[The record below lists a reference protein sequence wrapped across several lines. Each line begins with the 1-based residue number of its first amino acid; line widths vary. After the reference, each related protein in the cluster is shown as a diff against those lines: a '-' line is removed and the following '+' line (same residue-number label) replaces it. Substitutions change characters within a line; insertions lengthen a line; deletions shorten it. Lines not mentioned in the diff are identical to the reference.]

1 LSFCSRRAV
10 THQQGTAHITILI
23 FLKNFSERRKELSS
37 TDSTEFFT
45 IPRNKLIDILNY
57 DQEVKGDKLVDAES
71 DDYKSMLKLRDGIC
85 KDFSFSKNDWKFFKN
100 LLLLSLNYDQAIN
113 NIL

>member
-1 LSFCSRRAV
+1 
-10 THQQGTAHITILI
+10 
-23 FLKNFSERRKELSS
+23 
-37 TDSTEFFT
+37 
-45 IPRNKLIDILNY
+45 LNY
-57 DQEVKGDKLVDAES
+57 DQEVKGDKLVDIES

-85 KDFSFSKNDWKFFKN
+85 KDFNFSKNDWKFFKN